1 MLLVGAGCLWSLII
15 FSEKLLFGKL
25 TSSQG
30 IWNSCKNRKFLIIM
44 RKKKIFSPHFF
55 FHLLTWLLIFPWSNN
70 LNFCNSQLAKTL
82 SDWIAFLFT
91 SSSNID
97 DVDLF
102 PFVQPW
108 LYVNIWH
115 ITIVMVNDKMN
126 KIRIW
131 ELTICNIKKN
141 MFILKWYV
149 IRLKKK
155 KIYKN

>member
-1 MLLVGAGCLWSLII
+1 
-15 FSEKLLFGKL
+15 
-25 TSSQG
+25 
-30 IWNSCKNRKFLIIM
+30 M
-44 RKKKIFSPHFF
+44 RKKKIFSPHFFFF

-108 LYVNIWH
+108 LYVNVWH
-115 ITIVMVNDKMN
+115 ITIVIVNDKTN

-131 ELTICNIKKN
+131 ELTICNIKRN

-155 KIYKN
+155 KYIEINSSFLSILKKKNHYISVLDMMFHRL